1 MFYRR
6 NQVMKHFASGMHQS
20 DIAHNVGISLST
32 VERDIKYIRE
42 HLVAS
47 TCNQNQ

>member
-1 MFYRR
+1 MIKYF
-6 NQVMKHFASGMHQS
+6 VSGMSQL
-20 DIAHNVGISLST
+20 DIAHSVEISLAT